1 MIEWLSREAIDIIHH
16 EQLLEHGGLPGI
28 KDENALEAAL
38 ARPLNK
44 MAYGEP
50 DIFELAAAY
59 LYDII
64 RNHPFSDGNK
74 RTGYLAAFTFL
85 YVNGYLI
92 ETDQANIIAFVLGV
106 AAGEIDE
113 DGATRFS
120 ARFHSTAG
128 RMTAYCRVQAA

>member
-1 MIEWLSREAIDIIHH
+1 MSNIKWLTRQAVEVMHD
-16 EQLLEHGGLPGI
+16 EQLREHVGLSGL

-44 MAYGEP
+44 TAYGTP

-59 LYDII
+59 LYGIV

-74 RTGYLAAFTFL
+74 RTGFLAAFSFL
-85 YVNGYLI
+85 ILNGFLI
-92 ETDQANIIAFVLGV
+92 EASQADIIAFVLAV

-113 DGATRFS
+113 EGASRFLRDVS
-120 ARFHSTAG
+120 VSYSG
-128 RMTAYCRVQAA
+128 

>member
-1 MIEWLSREAIDIIHH
+1 MNRFKWLSREAIEIMHQ

-44 MAYGEP
+44 AAYGE
-50 DIFELAAAY
+50 DDVFVLAAAY
-59 LYDII
+59 LYGLT

-74 RTGYLAAFTFL
+74 RTGFLAAYAFL
-85 YVNGYLI
+85 LINGYAL
-92 ETDQANIIAFVLGV
+92 ETEQSVVIAFVLSV

-113 DGATRFS
+113 EGATRFF
-120 ARFHSTAG
+120 RDF
-128 RMTAYCRVQAA
+128 CVPLK